1 MCQVTLLKKKKK
13 GPDFLLLLYTD
24 TSLILQ
30 TTKEP
35 WTSEKKQLMVCCGL
49 RSSRMYTHIYA
60 PHARACVHT
69 HTHTHTHAHTTY
81 TEVFSMQNVSGGANQ
96 KCVAAFAPK
105 DEAWKC
111 ISSSYAETYTSSLLF
126 GLNSIYDSWQLANIL
141 QIPCKPPDCSPQY
154 MKYFEMYGKVGTSM
168 VINFSDTL

>member
-1 MCQVTLLKKKKK
+1 MQGVSSHFVKKKRKK
-13 GPDFLLLLYTD
+13 KGGPDFLLLLYTD

-69 HTHTHTHAHTTY
+69 HTHTHTHTHMLTPHTLKCSVCRMLVEEQTRSVLQHSPPKMKPGSAY
-81 TEVFSMQNVSGGANQ
+81 RLHMLKRTPLASCLVSTLSTTRGNWQTSFKSPANLRT
-96 KCVAAFAPK
+96 V
-105 DEAWKC
+105 
-111 ISSSYAETYTSSLLF
+111 LL
-126 GLNSIYDSWQLANIL
+126 N
-141 QIPCKPPDCSPQY
+141 
-154 MKYFEMYGKVGTSM
+154 T
-168 VINFSDTL
+168 